1 MGRSRYKIHET
12 HYPYFITSSFSHGI
26 SLFADP
32 EIASIVLD
40 SFVYIQQEFDVNL
53 YAYVLMH
60 NHFHCILEGEDISAA
75 VKKFKSFT
83 ARRIIDY
90 LQSQNRML
98 LLKQLRVGT
107 SESADKT
114 YKVWQEGFHPKQ
126 INEPSVMIQKINY
139 IHYNPVR
146 AGFVDAVIDW
156 RYSSARNYEHL
167 EPLIPITIFT
177 K

>member
-12 HYPYFITSSFSHGI
+12 HYPYFITSSCSHGI

-32 EIASIVLD
+32 EISTIVLD
-40 SFVYIQQEFDVNL
+40 SFVYIQHEFNVNL

-60 NHFHCILEGEDISAA
+60 NHFHCIIESDDISAV

-83 ARRIIDY
+83 ARRIIDH
-90 LQSQNRML
+90 LQSQNRTL
-98 LLKQLRVGT
+98 LLKRLRIGT
-107 SESADKT
+107 SESGEDT

-126 INEPSVMIQKINY
+126 INDASVMIQKINY
-139 IHYNPVR
+139 IHYNPVK

-167 EPLIPITIFT
+167 ESLIPVTIFS